1 MYVGSLGELQSG
13 LTKDQWLQK
22 EIVPRIVSKGRWS
35 NLFLDIKELA
45 QEGSI
50 VDVLAVANVSVKILV
65 SLYSTE
71 FRFHGK
77 PDFINSVV

>member
-1 MYVGSLGELQSG
+1 M
-13 LTKDQWLQK
+13 
-22 EIVPRIVSKGRWS
+22 
-35 NLFLDIKELA
+35 A